1 MEILVVTWN
10 FPPRC
15 GGMEQLLAAL
25 CEGLG
30 KNHRLFIITSHA
42 DNADPDQPGIFR
54 PRYPGLL
61 AFFFYSLWQGA
72 LLLRCYR
79 GIRVVFGGS
88 VLVTPLT
95 LILARLFGRKAI
107 IQCHGLDLLYPKI
120 AYQHLVV
127 RWLRFCDHVIS
138 NSRYTALLA
147 KDKGVAEQS
156 MTIIPPGVH
165 WQKFVNEN
173 NADALKLER
182 GLQGKKIILFVGRLA
197 PRKGVKEFIEK
208 SLVQIIQ
215 EIPEACFLIVG
226 DNPSESLIHRD
237 DVRSEIASMI
247 SVCHLEEKVH
257 WLGAVSDEE
266 LVKIY
271 HLCDLVVLPVLEMKD
286 DVEGFGIVA
295 LEAAAAGKPVVATSV
310 GGIPDA
316 VEDGLNG
323 ILVQPGDY
331 KNFSQTIVG
340 LLSSGEK
347 AAAMGES
354 GRRRISK
361 EFTWSKIV
369 ARYDAA
375 FYATTVSVN
384 ESRQALRLE

>member
-1 MEILVVTWN
+1 
-10 FPPRC
+10 
-15 GGMEQLLAAL
+15 
-25 CEGLG
+25 
-30 KNHRLFIITSHA
+30 
-42 DNADPDQPGIFR
+42 
-54 PRYPGLL
+54 
-61 AFFFYSLWQGA
+61 
-72 LLLRCYR
+72 
-79 GIRVVFGGS
+79 
-88 VLVTPLT
+88 
-95 LILARLFGRKAI
+95 
-107 IQCHGLDLLYPKI
+107 
-120 AYQHLVV
+120 
-127 RWLRFCDHVIS
+127 
-138 NSRYTALLA
+138 
-147 KDKGVAEQS
+147 
-156 MTIIPPGVH
+156 VH

-173 NADALKLER
+173 NADALKRER
-182 GLQGKKIILFVGRLA
+182 SLQGKKIILFVGRLA

-208 SLVQIIQ
+208 SLVLIIQ

-295 LEAAAAGKPVVATSV
+295 LEAAAAGKPVVATRV

-323 ILVQPGDY
+323 ILVEPGDY

-354 GRRRISK
+354 GRRRISE

-369 ARYDAA
+369 TRYEAA